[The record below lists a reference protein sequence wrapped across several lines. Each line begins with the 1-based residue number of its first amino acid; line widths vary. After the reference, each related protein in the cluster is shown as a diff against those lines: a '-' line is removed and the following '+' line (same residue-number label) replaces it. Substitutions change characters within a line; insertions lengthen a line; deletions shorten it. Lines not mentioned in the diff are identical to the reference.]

1 MEMKILLKKKETTW
15 KCKATDRQRHRQS
28 HGDTYKCQR
37 TKDAEAPKEEI
48 TERQIGKEKESGCEV
63 DRPTEGEKRV

>member
-1 MEMKILLKKKETTW
+1 MEMKILLKKKQRRNVRQ
-15 KCKATDRQRHRQS
+15 ATDRQRHRQS

-37 TKDAEAPKEEI
+37 TKEAEAPKEEI
-48 TERQIGKEKESGCEV
+48 TERQIGKEKKSGWEV